1 MPSTPL
7 IRRAA
12 LVVALAIALWILIAY
27 PDWVG
32 IPVACVVI
40 VLLALLT
47 YVQADRDRLLRSNEV
62 LRDQLDRAEA
72 DATTHAGIAT
82 RSIALAADLTN
93 QLEKA
98 HNETKVA
105 QSKQYAA
112 EIHLNALRINT
123 SGTGTVVVESP
134 NGQATLAAAE
144 PTPVEYAD
152 VRPQQSWW
160 QQ

>member
-47 YVQADRDRLLRSNEV
+47 YVQADRDRLLRSNKV
-62 LRDQLDRAEA
+62 LRDQLDRAEQ
-72 DATTHAGIAT
+72 DATTHAGIAA
-82 RSIALAADLTN
+82 RSITMAADLTD

-98 HNETKVA
+98 HNEAKAAHTR
-105 QSKQYAA
+105 QIAA
-112 EIHLNALRINT
+112 EVKLEGLRNAA
-123 SGTGTVVVESP
+123 TGTVVIEHHPS
-134 NGQATLAAAE
+134 GQATLAADE
-144 PTPVEYAD
+144 PTPVEYAS